1 MTEASNSVNAE
12 TIAKEIAGE
21 AAHAIEAGRPLFL
34 IVYYEHEAVK
44 VAFQGKLR
52 QALGILGVTPQ
63 TFDPAGRPE
72 HGTGRLYDLLSAA
85 SESKCLSL
93 ITGLPRSDAGELDNS
108 FLEYLNLHRDL
119 IPKKNLRFVL
129 FLHAADA
136 ETLISVAGDL
146 WDFRHHTYWLEGRPE
161 AEQLSVWDFPERA
174 SSIPRLSKEDVSAVN
189 KHLENVHAL
198 IEQTA
203 GAEEKAALFLDLCN
217 WLDRR
222 NLPSFAADAAFE
234 GIDVLPRESASLRN
248 VLELALANALQND
261 NQLAEALHHY
271 QKALI
276 MSREIGDRAGEGTT
290 LNNISQIYRA
300 WGRNDEA
307 LKTLEECL
315 AIYREIGDRAG
326 EGTTLNNISQVY
338 DAWGRYDE
346 ALKALE
352 ESLAIR
358 REIGDRAGEGVTL
371 NNISAIYR
379 VWGRYDEALKTLEE
393 SLAIRREIGD
403 RAGEGATLNNIS
415 QIYHVWGRLDEALK
429 TLEESLA
436 IRREIGDRA
445 GEGATLNNISQIYHA
460 WGRYDE
466 ALKTL
471 EVSLAISREIGGRA
485 GEGNTLNNISL
496 VHDAWGRHDEALK
509 TLEESLAIRREIGD
523 RFGEAVTCWNI
534 AKEYQ
539 RRCDFLKAAEYAR
552 QTVAI
557 DEETKHPDLE
567 EDRAFLL
574 KLEEALAAKGAE
586 SDFDGPEKG

>member
-21 AAHAIEAGRPLFL
+21 AASAIEAGRPLFL

-52 QALGILGVTPQ
+52 QTLGILGITPQ

-85 SESKCLSL
+85 SESKYLAL
-93 ITGLPRSDAGELDNS
+93 ITGLPRSDAGGLILS

-161 AEQLSVWDFPERA
+161 AEQLSVWEFPERA
-174 SSIPRLSKEDVSAVN
+174 SSMPRLSKEEIAAVN

-234 GIDVLPRESASLRN
+234 GIDVVPQESASLRN
-248 VLELALANALQND
+248 DLEFALGHALQKD

-276 MSREIGDRAGEGTT
+276 ISREIGDRAGEGTTLNNISQVYDAWGRNDEALKTLEESLAICREIGDRAGEGTT

-307 LKTLEECL
+307 LKTLEESL
-315 AIYREIGDRAG
+315 AICREVGDHAG
-326 EGTTLNNISQVY
+326 EGTALNNISQ
-338 DAWGRYDE
+338 
-346 ALKALE
+346 
-352 ESLAIR
+352 
-358 REIGDRAGEGVTL
+358 
-371 NNISAIYR
+371 IYGA
-379 VWGRYDEALKTLEE
+379 WGRYDEALKTLEE

-403 RAGEGATLNNIS
+403 RAGEGTALNNIS
-415 QIYHVWGRLDEALK
+415 QIYRAWGRYDEALKTLEESLAILREIGDRAGEGATLNNISTIYHAWGRYDEALK

-445 GEGATLNNISQIYHA
+445 GE
-460 WGRYDE
+460 
-466 ALKTL
+466 
-471 EVSLAISREIGGRA
+471 
-485 GEGNTLNNISL
+485 
-496 VHDAWGRHDEALK
+496 
-509 TLEESLAIRREIGD
+509 
-523 RFGEAVTCWNI
+523 AVTCWNL
-534 AKEYQ
+534 AMEYQ
-539 RRCDFLKAAEYAR
+539 RRCDFLKAAENAR

-557 DEETKHPDLE
+557 DEETNHPDLE
-567 EDRAFLL
+567 GDRAYLL

-586 SDFDGPEKG
+586 ADFEGLEKGQRP